1 MHLLYTTDHH
11 ADAYL
16 IKALR
21 EAGHVV
27 DATEYGS
34 DALEMAPVGG
44 YQVILLD
51 WSGPPVDCAR
61 RFATAA
67 PEASVVVI
75 TTTGDSAARTQVLKA
90 GADAYFVRPV
100 AFMELE
106 ARLEALARLVQ
117 RVRPAAEQ
125 AKIELVVA
133 ERAVRF
139 GDRVSPLSGREFHL
153 MEYLLTHPDEVISLE
168 RLQQQVWGETADPRP
183 DGVRA
188 CLSRLRRKVDSLGA
202 VARLKV
208 VSGHGY
214 MLQTIEDAAEPTA
227 KMNAI
232 SS

>member
-1 MHLLYTTDHH
+1 MHLLYATDHH

-34 DALEMAPVGG
+34 DALAMAPDGD

-61 RFATAA
+61 RFAAAA

-75 TTTGDSAARTQVLKA
+75 AATGDSAARTRVLKA
-90 GADAYFVRPV
+90 GADAYFIRPV

-117 RVRPAAEQ
+117 RRRSAVEHTR
-125 AKIELVVA
+125 IELVVA

-139 GDRVSPLSGREFHL
+139 GDRTSPLSGREYHL
-153 MEYLLTHPDEVISLE
+153 MEFLLAHPDEVISLE
-168 RLQQQVWGETADPRP
+168 RLQQQVWGEAVDPRP
-183 DGVRA
+183 DWVRA
-188 CLSRLRRKVDSLGA
+188 CLSRLRRKVDSLDAG
-202 VARLKV
+202 ARLKS

-214 MLQTIEDAAEPTA
+214 VLQSVEDEARPLA
-227 KMNAI
+227 KMNPI

>member
-1 MHLLYTTDHH
+1 MHLLYATDHH

-34 DALEMAPVGG
+34 DALAMAPDGD

-61 RFATAA
+61 RFAAAA

-75 TTTGDSAARTQVLKA
+75 AATGDSAARTRVLKA
-90 GADAYFVRPV
+90 GADAYFIRPV

-117 RVRPAAEQ
+117 RRRPTAEQ
-125 AKIELVVA
+125 ARIELVVA

-139 GDRVSPLSGREFHL
+139 GDRTSPLSGREYHL
-153 MEYLLTHPDEVISLE
+153 MEFLLAHPDEVISLE
-168 RLQQQVWGETADPRP
+168 RLQQQVPPQAQDRPPGRRRAPQIRQRPRLCPAIRLGRGQAPGQDEP
-183 DGVRA
+183 DFI
-188 CLSRLRRKVDSLGA
+188 L
-202 VARLKV
+202 
-208 VSGHGY
+208 
-214 MLQTIEDAAEPTA
+214 AAIPV
-227 KMNAI
+227 
-232 SS
+232 